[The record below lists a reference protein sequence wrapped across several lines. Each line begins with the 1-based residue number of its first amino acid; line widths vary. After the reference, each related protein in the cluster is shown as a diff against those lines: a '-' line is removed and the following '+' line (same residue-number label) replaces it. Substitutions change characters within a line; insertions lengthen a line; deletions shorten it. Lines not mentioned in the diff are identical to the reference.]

1 MSDLVKRL
9 REACEDECGVTLPW
23 IGPPEGLTVGDVKDS
38 IERIEALEA
47 ALRQARE
54 AFELHGQQY
63 PHMQKGHTLD
73 ALSAIYDVMN
83 DTPEKQK

>member
-9 REACEDECGVTLPW
+9 REISNSDGVQF
-23 IGPPEGLTVGDVKDS
+23 ESAD
-38 IERIEALEA
+38 RIEVLEA
-47 ALRQARE
+47 ALKQARE

-63 PHMQKGHTLD
+63 PHMQKGYTLD